1 MISTED
7 SPAEGRFLI
16 HAALGVSD
24 KDDDGIAEELL
35 DCYESE
41 DTMPDVLEAATK
53 GRVAAD
59 VMMGY
64 KIAILFTKNSEA
76 NV

>member
-1 MISTED
+1 MTTED
-7 SPAEGRFLI
+7 VPAKGRFFI
-16 HAALGVSD
+16 HTALGLSD
-24 KDDDGIAEELL
+24 ADDDELAKELL

-41 DTMPDVLEAATK
+41 DIMSDVLSAAAK

-64 KIAILFTKNSEA
+64 KVALLFAANNEA
-76 NV
+76 KL